1 MLGYA
6 GKINQQEID
15 REPDDRRYSPID
27 VIGKAVVERSLERE
41 LRGMPGEETV
51 VRDSAGVVRER
62 KRLRN
67 PVVGRDVR
75 LTIDVGTQRLA
86 ETSLLEGLVA
96 ARRNIDVDHTD
107 QPIRATAG
115 AIVVLDPKNGDVLA
129 MASYPTYEPSGFV
142 PSIAQERFQQLY
154 ADPAAGSPLTNRA
167 VTGLY
172 PPGST
177 FEIFTAVA
185 ALRAGL
191 VGPGQLYRDEGFFK
205 LPNRN
210 ALQKCT
216 WRNAGDTK
224 FGPSALPAA
233 IKVSSDSYFYNLGY
247 QFSQLPKGLDNGI
260 QASARSSDSVPAP
273 TSAGHRNAPVPC
285 RTATTASCCTIRTR
299 PRSPTAAGRPVTSS
313 TSPSDMAKSSP
324 HRCS

>member
-1 MLGYA
+1 MRQLE
-6 GKINQQEID
+6 QSWS
-15 REPDDRRYSPID
+15 SPED
-27 VIGKAVVERSLERE
+27 
-41 LRGMPGEETV
+41 
-51 VRDSAGVVRER
+51 
-62 KRLRN
+62 
-67 PVVGRDVR
+67 
-75 LTIDVGTQRLA
+75 
-86 ETSLLEGLVA
+86 
-96 ARRNIDVDHTD
+96 
-107 QPIRATAG
+107 
-115 AIVVLDPKNGDVLA
+115 GDVLA